1 MRRRYPDR
9 AVEIA
14 DQIIAD
20 IAQRQMSIVG
30 RPTGRS
36 SGTATDRPVAQSDR
50 LGNNPMLDAD
60 IFTAVRIGPA
70 CDVVC
75 REESG
80 YARFEIGVHDHS
92 AIEREAVLG
101 KFGPDREG
109 LIETPARGRP
119 L

>member
-1 MRRRYPDR
+1 LLILLSVKCQLSG
-9 AVEIA
+9 AA
-14 DQIIAD
+14 
-20 IAQRQMSIVG
+20 
-30 RPTGRS
+30 TGRS

-50 LGNNPMLDAD
+50 PGDRLGDNLVLDAD
-60 IFTAVRIGPA
+60 IFAAMRIGPA
-70 CDVVC
+70 RDVVR

-101 KFGPDREG
+101 KFGPDRAG

-119 L
+119 RP